1 VSLLRWHV
9 SLSKIMPAAETQTA
23 LHDSAGR
30 EVGTSSGA
38 DKHFQL
44 RQRHQKSKG
53 WQMGLARPIC
63 FKVRQVRL
71 AATARLFH
79 FLRNMRNGHLRKV
92 NRGDEAEDGE
102 RADHVDRNH
111 TASMDCIFNTQ
122 RYQTIHMASRLGIG
136 RIASMHVIEAL
147 LAIKQDRR
155 VLSSVPR
162 LFPTTGSRLENAAAA
177 MSASAFSPFIVGAGR
192 HRRHDNIANSD
203 LAKDEVKSSLSAS
216 SLT

>member
-111 TASMDCIFNTQ
+111 MASMDCVFNTQ
-122 RYQTIHMASRLGIG
+122 RYQIIHMASRLEDCRWKNCKTARDEGSSHDQA
-136 RIASMHVIEAL
+136 RSTSLVIRA
-147 LAIKQDRR
+147 A
-155 VLSSVPR
+155 PR
-162 LFPTTGSRLENAAAA
+162 LTTGSRLENAAAA
-177 MSASAFSPFIVGAGR
+177 MSASAFSPS
-192 HRRHDNIANSD
+192 HRRSR
-203 LAKDEVKSSLSAS
+203 SSSPSQQYRQLRPSEG
-216 SLT
+216 